1 MNLRKIKLVNFR
13 NYRRTEI
20 SFDKYLNIIIG
31 KNAQGK
37 TNILESIYVLGLT
50 KSYKP
55 QQSNN
60 LIKNDEEKSII
71 TGEIKVAK
79 VYKKLS
85 VDLDRKSKKVYL
97 NDNELK
103 KISQYIGN
111 LNVILSS
118 PEDINII
125 KGSPAE
131 RRNLLNLEISQI
143 SQKYL
148 INLNEY
154 NKLLKIRNDYLKQL
168 STKFVADYKYLEV
181 LTRNLISR
189 AVIICKERAA
199 FIDEI
204 NKNILNVYKTIM
216 GEGELQVEYENSI
229 DYLANEEEIYKFY
242 ETNKEKEIYQ
252 GMTLY
257 GPHRDDIKFILNSED
272 IKFFGSQG
280 QQKLAMI
287 SFKLTEINVF
297 RKITEANPILLI
309 DDLFSEID
317 SQKRNRLIDFISDD
331 IQVIITANDLRGINK
346 RLLERAKIFEIEN
359 AEIKEKVK
367 K

>member
-216 GEGELQVEYENSI
+216 GEGDLQVEYENSI
-229 DYLANEEEIYKFY
+229 DYLANEEEIYNFY